1 MSDTIQHF
9 SRQRVENTTLQ
20 VIADTQRNLDR
31 LIREEVSVIRHYVRQ
46 GPWPHKWVNMF
57 VLDDLRPLVSQIRS
71 ITSLS
76 SALIEDIDHRPMVN
90 IYDAADLSE
99 CAVFVNRRV
108 LKRDGVWSDALALR
122 ALLAHEH
129 GHPLAENETVHAARA
144 LAVEVVVESPT
155 AKAAVGEILNLLAD
169 RLCVHAP
176 QEVFANE
183 IAIRAGFGDALF
195 HLDKGTVEKACLGVA
210 KRAFLVQGLDRQVRD
225 GKLTTAQVAALL
237 LVGDLQAHLGFALE
251 TAPFLAAGHQRQAKA
266 LETALS
272 EGVWRHLDPAVLPL
286 YETFR
291 DHYLQLKVD
300 LTPAKMKAW
309 ATTAVGFFADAL
321 EEKHLQVRFKLVR
334 TRSGQKRS
342 RKPPSQAMT
351 GHDNALEQD
360 RGSP

>member
-1 MSDTIQHF
+1 MSNTIQHF

-20 VIADTQRNLDR
+20 VIADTQRNLDL
-31 LIREEVSVIRHYVRQ
+31 LIREEESVIRHYARL

-57 VLDDLRPLVSQIRS
+57 VLDDLRPLVSQIKS

-76 SALIEDIDHRPMVN
+76 AALIEDIDRRPMVN

-99 CAVFVNRRV
+99 CAIFVNRRV
-108 LKRDGVWSDALALR
+108 LKRDGVWSDGLALR

-129 GHPLAENETVHAARA
+129 GHPLAENETVHAART
-144 LAVEVVVESPT
+144 LAVEVAGESP
-155 AKAAVGEILNLLAD
+155 ASQAAVGEILHLLAD

-195 HLDKGTVEKACLGVA
+195 HLDKGAVEKARLGVA
-210 KRAFLVQGLDRQVRD
+210 KRASLVQGLDRQVRD
-225 GKLTTAQVAALL
+225 GKLTAAQVAALL

-251 TAPFLAAGHQRQAKA
+251 TAPFFSAGHRRQAKA
-266 LETALS
+266 LEAALS
-272 EGVWRHLDPAVLPL
+272 EGVWRHLDPAVMPL

-300 LTPAKMKAW
+300 LTPAKMKVW
-309 ATTAVGFFADAL
+309 ANTAAGFLADAL
-321 EEKHLQVRFKLVR
+321 QKKHLQIRFEVVR

-342 RKPPSQAMT
+342 GKPRSEAMAVRNSAFE
-351 GHDNALEQD
+351 HDGGL
-360 RGSP
+360 P

>member
-1 MSDTIQHF
+1 MSNTIQHF

-31 LIREEVSVIRHYVRQ
+31 LIREEESVIRHYARQ

-57 VLDDLRPLVSQIRS
+57 VLDDLRPLVSQIKS

-144 LAVEVVVESPT
+144 LSVEVAVESQT
-155 AKAAVGEILNLLAD
+155 SKSAIGEILHLLAD

-195 HLDKGTVEKACLGVA
+195 HLDKGAVEKARLGVA
-210 KRAFLVQGLDRQVRD
+210 KRASLVQGLDRQVRD

-251 TAPFLAAGHQRQAKA
+251 TAPFLAAGHRRQAKA
-266 LETALS
+266 LEAALS
-272 EGVWRHLDPAVLPL
+272 EGVWRHLDPAALRL
-286 YETFR
+286 YEKFR
-291 DHYLQLKVD
+291 DHYLRLKVD
-300 LTPAKMKAW
+300 LAPAEMKTW
-309 ATTAVGFFADAL
+309 ASAAVGFLANAL
-321 EEKHLQVRFKLVR
+321 HEKHLQVRFELVR
-334 TRSGQKRS
+334 THARRERPRHPRSQPTAVRA
-342 RKPPSQAMT
+342 RPFE
-351 GHDNALEQD
+351 HDG
-360 RGSP
+360 GSP

>member
-1 MSDTIQHF
+1 
-9 SRQRVENTTLQ
+9 
-20 VIADTQRNLDR
+20 
-31 LIREEVSVIRHYVRQ
+31 
-46 GPWPHKWVNMF
+46 
-57 VLDDLRPLVSQIRS
+57 
-71 ITSLS
+71 
-76 SALIEDIDHRPMVN
+76 
-90 IYDAADLSE
+90 
-99 CAVFVNRRV
+99 
-108 LKRDGVWSDALALR
+108 
-122 ALLAHEH
+122 
-129 GHPLAENETVHAARA
+129 
-144 LAVEVVVESPT
+144 
-155 AKAAVGEILNLLAD
+155 
-169 RLCVHAP
+169 
-176 QEVFANE
+176 
-183 IAIRAGFGDALF
+183 LF
-195 HLDKGTVEKACLGVA
+195 HLDKGAVEKARLGVA
-210 KRAFLVQGLDRQVRD
+210 KRVSLVQGLDRQARD
-225 GKLTTAQVAALL
+225 GRLTPAQVAALL